1 MEPSTDRNK
10 SICVPFESEAHYAT
24 CVADPDLFR
33 AHLLAVFARHP
44 ELFPEDL
51 AKGFACH
58 DSYRSSK
65 LEFVLRRIR
74 LTSAGAVFLIRP
86 SFLMPYLIGRTEEI
100 ERALYLRQ
108 WAVPF
113 DALAYVFGRNAMFWY
128 RAWCALGRPSIV
140 GTTVKDAS
148 RLPHHLVVDEKHT
161 SLAGERVYIPTAVA
175 AGCILGASVV
185 ASASAEDLTDGYG
198 EFAEEAR
205 NLSADYAPETVC
217 ADGWEATQTA
227 WRAAFPAVTIVLC
240 FLHSVIK
247 MRDRCRKNAGLRKAV
262 LDRAWEVYKAA
273 TRAQFS
279 QRLRRFREWA
289 QGHLEEGL
297 LRETVLKACAKG
309 PRFAVAYEFPGA
321 ARTSNAVDRLM
332 NYQDRLLYA
341 MRYFHGTMESARLS
355 VRAMALLWN
364 FHPYGARARRAD
376 QKRCSPFHD
385 VNGFEYHD
393 NWLHN
398 LLIASSMGGRHH

>member
-1 MEPSTDRNK
+1 MEPSTDRTK
-10 SICVPFESEAHYAT
+10 SICVPFESEAHYVT
-24 CVADPDLFR
+24 CVADPQRFR
-33 AHLLAVFARHP
+33 RHLRGVFARHP
-44 ELFPEDL
+44 EIFPAAFAEGFVFHDL
-51 AKGFACH
+51 Y
-58 DSYRSSK
+58 SSSK
-65 LEFVLRRIR
+65 LNLVLRRIKVAATR
-74 LTSAGAVFLIRP
+74 EVFLVRP
-86 SFLMPYLIGRTEEI
+86 SFLMPYLIGRTDEI

-128 RAWCALGRPSIV
+128 RAWCALGRQSIV
-140 GTTVKDAS
+140 GSTIKDGS
-148 RLPHHLVVDEKHT
+148 CLPEHLVVDEKHT
-161 SLAGERVYIPTAVA
+161 SLGGERVSIPTTVA
-175 AGCILGASVV
+175 QGCILGASVV
-185 ASASAEDLTDGYG
+185 ASASADELIEGYG

-205 NLSADYAPETVC
+205 DVAADYAPETVC

-227 WRAAFPAVTIVLC
+227 WRAAFPAVAIVLC

-247 MRDRCRKNAGLRKAV
+247 MRDKCRKNATLRKAV
-262 LDRAWEVYKAA
+262 LDRAWDVYKAT

-279 QRLRRFREWA
+279 QRLRRLREWA
-289 QGHLEEGL
+289 EGTL
-297 LRETVLKACAKG
+297 VDGPLRTTVLKTCAKG
-309 PRFAVAYEFPGA
+309 PRFAVAYQYPGS

-376 QKRCSPFHD
+376 QTRCSPFHE
-385 VNGFEYHD
+385 VNGFNYHD

-398 LLIASSMGGRHH
+398 LLIASSMGGRRH

>member
-10 SICVPFESEAHYAT
+10 TICVPFESEAHYGR
-24 CVADPDLFR
+24 CVTDPKLFR
-33 AHLLAVFARHP
+33 RHLLAVFARHP
-44 ELFPEDL
+44 ELFPKAFVD
-51 AKGFACH
+51 GFAFH
-58 DSYRSSK
+58 DVYRSSK
-65 LEFVLRRIR
+65 LDVRLRRIKLVSTR
-74 LTSAGAVFLIRP
+74 EVFLVRP
-86 SFLMPYLIGRTEEI
+86 SLLMPYLIGRTDDI

-140 GTTVKDAS
+140 GSTIKDAS
-148 RLPHHLVVDEKHT
+148 RLPEHLVVDEKHT
-161 SLAGERVYIPTAVA
+161 SLAGQKVYVPTSVA
-175 AGCILGASVV
+175 SGCILGASVV
-185 ASASAEDLTDGYG
+185 ASASAEDLSVGYG

-205 NLSADYAPETVC
+205 DLEADYAPETVC
-217 ADGWEATQTA
+217 ADGWEATASA
-227 WRAAFPAVTIVLC
+227 WRAAFPTVAIVLC

-247 MRDRCRKNAGLRKAV
+247 MRDKCRKNAPLRAAV
-262 LDRAWEVYKAA
+262 LDRAWDVYRAA
-273 TRAQFS
+273 TRAEFS

-289 QGHLEEGL
+289 EATLVNGSV
-297 LRETVLKACAKG
+297 REVVLKACAKG
-309 PRFAVAYEFPGA
+309 PRFAVAYAYPGA

-364 FHPYGARARRAD
+364 FHPYGARTRRAD
-376 QKRCSPFHD
+376 QKRSSPFQEL
-385 VNGFEYHD
+385 NGFTYHD

-398 LLIASSMGGRHH
+398 LLIASSLGGRRH